1 MYCTVGFV
9 QLKLVNGGERPVSE
23 RPEVC
28 CEAKE
33 CWVLLVV
40 LAEGW
45 AVVLAEG
52 WAVVLAEGWAVDT

>member
-40 LAEGW
+40 L
-45 AVVLAEG
+45 VLAEG

>member
-40 LAEGW
+40 LAEGC
-45 AVVLAEG
+45 AVVRASF
-52 WAVVLAEGWAVDT
+52 DQ